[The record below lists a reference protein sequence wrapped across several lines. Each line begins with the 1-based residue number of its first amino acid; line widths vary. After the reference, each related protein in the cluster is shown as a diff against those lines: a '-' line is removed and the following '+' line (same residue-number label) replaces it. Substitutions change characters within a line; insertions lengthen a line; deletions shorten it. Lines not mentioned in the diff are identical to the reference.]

1 MATKT
6 AATRTAADPALRVP
20 PEEIFW
26 KRYSPHG
33 EAPLSLAGSFGLH
46 LAIGGGLLL
55 LGMFILTNFGN
66 SRTSLPVEPV
76 RLNLGGGGGKPSG
89 TGDGKGV
96 GSGMVEDVP
105 EGKEDVPNPLGKEE
119 ILPTRPALNETEVAK
134 IEEKYDAAD
143 IRPITTTE
151 SGKAFARLDERIRS
165 KLADGLRPGKGE
177 GGPGEGG
184 GKDSGKGKG
193 RGPGEGEGKAVLNIR
208 EKRML
213 RWHMGFTANT
223 GPQYLAQLKDLG
235 AILAFPVGGDQYKVV
250 RDLKPG
256 GKLLDE
262 DVSSIQRIY
271 WIDDKPSSVVD
282 IVKALNAALA
292 PPPRFI
298 AFMPKELED
307 KLFEMEKNYVTRTLR
322 VPFNEDKIDETHF
335 RVVFKRG
342 KFQPEL
348 VGVSMRR

>member
-6 AATRTAADPALRVP
+6 AEPELRVP
-20 PEEIFW
+20 PEEKFW

-33 EAPLSLAGSFGLH
+33 EAPLSMAGSFALH
-46 LAIGGGLLL
+46 LAVGGGLLL
-55 LGMFILTNFGN
+55 LGMFILTSFGN

-76 RLNLGGGGGKPSG
+76 RLKIEGGGGGKKSG
-89 TGDGKGV
+89 TGVGKGV
-96 GSGMVEDVP
+96 GGGPMEDVP
-105 EGKEDVPNPLGKEE
+105 EGKEEFTNPLAKDEV
-119 ILPTRPALNETEVAK
+119 IPPRPALSDAEVQK
-134 IEEKYDAAD
+134 IEQKYDAAD

-151 SGKAFARLDERIRS
+151 SGKAFARLDESIRS
-165 KLADGLRPGKGE
+165 KLADGLRAGKGE

-193 RGPGEGEGKAVLNIR
+193 RGPGEGDGKAVLNVR

-213 RWHMGFTANT
+213 RWHMGFTAST

-235 AILAFPVGGDQYKVV
+235 AILAFPTGADQFKVV
-250 RDLKPG
+250 RDLRPG

-262 DVSSIQRIY
+262 DLAGIQRIY
-271 WIDDKPSSVVD
+271 WIDDKPNSVMDVMT
-282 IVKALNAALA
+282 ALGAKL
-292 PPPRFI
+292 PSVPPRFI
-298 AFMPKELED
+298 AFMPKDLED
-307 KLFEMEKNYVTRTLR
+307 RLFQMEKNYVTRTLR
-322 VPFNEDKIDETHF
+322 VPFNEDKIEETHF

-348 VGVSMRR
+348 VNVSIRR